1 MCILKGFVPES
12 GRSDREERPVRSL
25 HSTELTLAYCAP
37 SALDAALKPNRRQWT
52 GNTPVVFGDRQVD
65 FM

>member
-1 MCILKGFVPES
+1 
-12 GRSDREERPVRSL
+12 VRSL